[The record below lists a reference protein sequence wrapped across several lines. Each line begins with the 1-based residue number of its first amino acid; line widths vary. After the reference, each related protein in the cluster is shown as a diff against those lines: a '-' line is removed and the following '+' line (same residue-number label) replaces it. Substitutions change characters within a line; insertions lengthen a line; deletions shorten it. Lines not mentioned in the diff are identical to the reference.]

1 MFALITARLMEHA
14 FLMTARLKKILFMFL
29 LLAGILSAGVTIRYS
44 QIPEVHVVA
53 VKKGSIRETVDETG
67 HVRTGK
73 SFDIQTPFEGRVI
86 GLHVSLGQT
95 VKSGQAMMVLQNHA
109 VEAQLAEIGENIKAA
124 NADCDNSRAILVGAR
139 ADQED
144 ARKDVEREAGLFR
157 AGAISRVEYE
167 TVENRFRK
175 IKDTIASLE
184 ASLEGAEHRL
194 AALQSKQKG
203 IETQADQMVITSPI
217 NAKILS
223 LMVKNGQVVPSGAT
237 LATVGSHGN
246 MEVYAE
252 ILSDEIVRLRIGQ
265 PVYVTL
271 GADNNQ
277 QITGRVKEIYP
288 QAVEIL
294 SPLGVLQR
302 RVPIVVAL
310 DDNGPLKPG
319 YEVNLSI
326 CTASRENVL
335 LVPRESVSVDA
346 NGAETAK
353 IIKSGRV
360 AVQKIATGLR
370 NQFYAEVLQGLKEG
384 DRLIGDGSLPYMNGD
399 RVRLTKEQ

>member
-1 MFALITARLMEHA
+1 
-14 FLMTARLKKILFMFL
+14 
-29 LLAGILSAGVTIRYS
+29 
-44 QIPEVHVVA
+44 
-53 VKKGSIRETVDETG
+53 
-67 HVRTGK
+67 
-73 SFDIQTPFEGRVI
+73 
-86 GLHVSLGQT
+86 
-95 VKSGQAMMVLQNHA
+95 MMVLQNHA

-124 NADCDNSRAILVGAR
+124 IADCDNSKAILAGAR

-144 ARKDVEREAGLFR
+144 ARKDVEREAGLFK
-157 AGAISRVEYE
+157 AGAISRIEYE

-175 IKDTIASLE
+175 VKDTIASLE

-194 AALQSKQKG
+194 AALRSKQKG
-203 IETQADQMVITSPI
+203 IETQADQMVIASPI

-223 LMVKNGQVVPSGAT
+223 LMVKNGQVMPSGAT
-237 LATVGSHGN
+237 LATVGSYGN

-265 PVYVTL
+265 PAYVTL
-271 GADNNQ
+271 GASSSR
-277 QITGRVKEIYP
+277 QITGRIREIYP

-310 DDNGPLKPG
+310 DDNGLLKPG

-335 LVPRESVSVDA
+335 LVPRESVSVDS
-346 NGAETAK
+346 NGAETVKTVKA
-353 IIKSGRV
+353 GRV
-360 AVQKIATGLR
+360 AVQKITTGLR
-370 NQFYAEVLQGLKEG
+370 NQFYAEVLRGLKEG
-384 DRLIGDGSLPYMNGD
+384 DLLIGDGSLPYMDGD
-399 RVRLTKEQ
+399 WVRLTKER